1 MKLVSTPTQDDLTI
15 VKSLPTYADFNLGS
29 LSLGAR
35 EAIQRALASEKMYL
49 RKISRPLCL
58 YLEIYLFL
66 IKEQINDQ
74 DMHNESMLEI
84 GRGFIGAICSERF
97 VGIVADMRIIY
108 TSAFI
113 CALKKINTFAQDLEA
128 IWTNKELT
136 ASAKS
141 FVYKFE
147 SKQFDEE
154 RIWVLSGWWTKNK
167 NGIRSHLPLHPL
179 YEKMGRSFT
188 QRFYEVCASHT
199 RGRVLGQLVAVPA
212 LIKFISTRQGIS
224 EELLLDRTYMA
235 RFWREFLIEFTQT
248 SHRNGLGV
256 KPSTIISGWNNQFIP
271 LVRDAMVPAG
281 LFASPLGG
289 YPNPRS
295 KSSFGQNTNVS
306 TENGVQVKTNLLTRI
321 PLHLSDAEAVH
332 TLFIQIRK
340 DVHLITQWA
349 EQEIRLTNE
358 YIERR
363 KLLENTGTPRT
374 IQPIGTNSDGHKY
387 IASASNPNAIANA
400 AATLK
405 KYGYTPRGNKSLD
418 IRLLYPSPLEDT
430 ARELGLPVT
439 GSIIPYLTILVAEH
453 PAITT
458 SFLENFQLYNASGVR
473 IGLARTDGGH
483 YIIGDKPRRGSA
495 DAEQHIHLS
504 EKALKAIEGLLELT
518 EPVRTF
524 MRNAGDDDWR
534 YLLLSSGKG
543 FGKPYRIKKLA
554 PQMCFKE
561 RIRDIGAGIKKHCNL
576 PLEEAISLAKR
587 FSLGRLRTSAATLV
601 YLETQSA
608 RKMAESLG
616 HKYYEPDLLS
626 RYLPPAIQEF
636 FQDRWIRIFQNG
648 ILAEALKDSAYLLE
662 STDFKTEAE
671 LDEFLS
677 HHALKLLSQ
686 KSDTPET
693 PNKIKEI
700 AFGLDAG
707 IFAVLL
713 SIDCAVSKAL
723 AQNIQPSPQALH
735 WATVTRALVG
745 YLNTNGNDRVDIIE
759 QLNIAREMADP
770 SLAEAFVYA

>member
-1 MKLVSTPTQDDLTI
+1 MKLVPKATHEDLTI
-15 VKSLPTYADFNLGS
+15 VKRLPTYADFNLGA

-35 EAIQRALASEKMYL
+35 EAIQRALGSEKMHL
-49 RKISRPLCL
+49 RKTSRPLCI

-66 IKEQINDQ
+66 IKEHINEQ
-74 DMHNESMLEI
+74 DMLKKSMLEI
-84 GRGFIGAICSERF
+84 ARGFIGAICSERF
-97 VGIVADMRIIY
+97 VGIVADMRKTY
-108 TSAFI
+108 TNAFI
-113 CALKKINTFAQDLEA
+113 CALKKINPFAQNFEV
-128 IWTNKELT
+128 IWASKQLT

-141 FVYKFE
+141 FVCQFE
-147 SKQFDEE
+147 SRQFDEE
-154 RIWVLSGWWTKNK
+154 RIWVLGGWWIENK

-179 YEKMGRSFT
+179 YKRMGRSFT

-212 LIKFISTRQGIS
+212 LIKFISARKDIS
-224 EELLLDRTYMA
+224 EELLLDRSYMA
-235 RFWREFLIEFTQT
+235 RFWRQFLIEYTQT
-248 SHRNGLGV
+248 SHRNGEGV
-256 KPSTIISGWNNQFIP
+256 KPSTIISGWNNQFVP

-332 TLFIQIRK
+332 TLFVQIRK
-340 DVHLITQWA
+340 DVDLITQWA
-349 EQEIRLTNE
+349 EEEIRLTNE

-400 AATLK
+400 AATFK

-430 ARELGLPVT
+430 ARQLGLPVT

-458 SFLENFQLYNASGVR
+458 SFLENFLLYNAAGVR

-483 YIIGDKPRRGSA
+483 YLIGDKPRRGST

-504 EKALKAIEGLLELT
+504 EKALKAIEGILELT
-518 EPVRTF
+518 EPIRTF
-524 MRNAGDDDWR
+524 MRNTGDDDWR

-561 RIRDIGAGIKKHCNL
+561 RIRDIGAGIEKHCKL
-576 PLEEAISLAKR
+576 PHEAAISLAKR

-601 YLETQSA
+601 YLETQSV
-608 RKMAESLG
+608 RKMADALG
-616 HKYYEPDLLS
+616 HKYFEPDLLS

-636 FQDRWIRIFQNG
+636 FQERWIRIFQNG
-648 ILAEALKDSAYLLE
+648 ILAEALKDSTYLLE
-662 STDFKTEAE
+662 STDFKSEAE

-677 HHALKLLSQ
+677 QHALKLLPQ
-686 KSDTPET
+686 NDDAQAT
-693 PNKIKEI
+693 PNKNNEI

-713 SIDCAVSKAL
+713 SIDCAVSNAL
-723 AQNIQPSPQALH
+723 RQNIKPSPQALH

-745 YLNTNGNDRVDIIE
+745 YLNTNGNDRVDLVE

-770 SLAEAFVYA
+770 SLVEAFVYA